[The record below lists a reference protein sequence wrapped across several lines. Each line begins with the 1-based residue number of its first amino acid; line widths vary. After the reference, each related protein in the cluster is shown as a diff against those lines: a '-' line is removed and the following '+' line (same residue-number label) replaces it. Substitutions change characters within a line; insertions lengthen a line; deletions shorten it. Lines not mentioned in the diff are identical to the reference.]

1 MKRLLLTTIILTTA
15 LSFIPQAPAHA
26 GFWTDYKAKIE
37 YRKDL
42 RNEQKK
48 LENVINT
55 QLKYSNSHNLEGLS
69 TLYTADF
76 MNNDGYN
83 KKLYMSLVQDTWD
96 TYSDITYDAVIEE
109 MEIDNNFATI
119 TTRETAVA
127 TVTSNEDVIEA
138 TGELY
143 SRGKCIYYLT
153 KVGEDWKIRAEQIL
167 EEKTSLKYGDAR
179 YTDIDLISPN
189 QVPAG
194 SEYSASLKL
203 DLPKEDIVIASI
215 GKERMVYPQVKCEEV
230 FRKLPEDQV
239 LERVF
244 RANTDNLNEYT
255 VASVGI
261 TKAEPAS
268 DTTVR
273 VYMSGL
279 AILMTRV
286 NIIPQ
291 NNFIK
296 FEEKDAEKI

>member
-1 MKRLLLTTIILTTA
+1 MKRLLLTTLILTTA
-15 LSFIPQAPAHA
+15 LSFASAPAQA
-26 GFWTDYKAKIE
+26 GFFADQKAKIE
-37 YRKDL
+37 YRRELK
-42 RNEQKK
+42 NEQNK
-48 LENVINT
+48 LENIIKT
-55 QLKYSNSHNLEGLS
+55 QLEYSNAHNLEGLAA
-69 TLYTADF
+69 LYTEDF

-109 MEIDNNFATI
+109 MEIENNYATI

-127 TVTSNEDVIEA
+127 TVTNNEEMIEA

-143 SRGKCIYYLT
+143 SKGKCIYYLT
-153 KVGEDWKIRAEQIL
+153 KVGEDWKIRSEQIL
-167 EEKTSLKYGDAR
+167 EERTALKYGDAR
-179 YTDIDLISPN
+179 FTDIDLITPN
-189 QVPAG
+189 QVAAG
-194 SEYSASLKL
+194 TEYSASLKL
-203 DLPKEDIVIASI
+203 NLPKDAVVIASI
-215 GKERMVYPQVKCEEV
+215 GKERMVYPQVKCDEV

-244 RANTDNLNEYT
+244 KANTENLNEYT

-261 TKAEPAS
+261 TRTEPES
-268 DTTVR
+268 ESVVR

-286 NIIPQ
+286 NVIPQ

>member
-1 MKRLLLTTIILTTA
+1 MKRLLLTTLILTTA
-15 LSFIPQAPAHA
+15 LSFVPAPAHA
-26 GFWTDYKAKIE
+26 GFIAEQKAKIE
-37 YRKDL
+37 FKRELK
-42 RNEQKK
+42 NEQKK
-48 LENVINT
+48 LENVIKT
-55 QLKYSNSHNLEGLS
+55 QLEYSNKHDLNGLS
-69 TLYTADF
+69 SLYTADF

-96 TYSDITYDAVIEE
+96 TYNDITYDAVIEE

-127 TVTSNEDVIEA
+127 TVTSDDDVLEA

-143 SRGKCIYYLT
+143 SKGKCIYYLV
-153 KVGEDWKIRAEQIL
+153 KVGEDWKIRSEQIL
-167 EEKTSLKYGDAR
+167 EERTALKYGDAR

-203 DLPKEDIVIASI
+203 DLPKEAIVIASI
-215 GKERMVYPQVKCEEV
+215 GKERMVYPQVKCDEV

-244 RANTDNLNEYT
+244 KANTQNLNEYT

-261 TKAEPAS
+261 TRAEPES
-268 DTTVR
+268 ESVVR

-286 NIIPQ
+286 NIIPE
-291 NNFIK
+291 NKFIE